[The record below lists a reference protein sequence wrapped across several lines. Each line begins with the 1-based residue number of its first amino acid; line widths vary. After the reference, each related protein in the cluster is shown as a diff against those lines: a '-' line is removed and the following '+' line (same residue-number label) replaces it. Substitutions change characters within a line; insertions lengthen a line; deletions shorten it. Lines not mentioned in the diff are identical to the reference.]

1 MTPLHAPPQ
10 EPPSAES
17 PPSATPAADNVV
29 PIETREQRIARQRFE
44 AGDRPQSLHSAFSLD
59 GMSRREGGGR
69 FDFPTNRGG
78 WS

>member
-1 MTPLHAPPQ
+1 MWFPLRRGS
-10 EPPSAES
+10 SALRAS
-17 PPSATPAADNVV
+17 DSKLA
-29 PIETREQRIARQRFE
+29 I
-44 AGDRPQSLHSAFSLD
+44 GPQSLHSAFSLD

>member
-1 MTPLHAPPQ
+1 M
-10 EPPSAES
+10 
-17 PPSATPAADNVV
+17 V